1 MKLHPVHPM
10 LVHAPL
16 ACWVFIPVCDA
27 LALTM
32 GRDVFWQAS
41 ALLSAFGAAGGA
53 LAATFGALDLPR
65 AKERAARLSII
76 HASLMSVAW
85 LLASAS
91 LFGRLAPNYAA
102 ITPAPSWAVAVC
114 GIALLVTL
122 AGAWCGGEMVY
133 GRGVGVRVRER

>member
-16 ACWVFIPVCDA
+16 ACWIFIPVCDA

-32 GRDVFWQAS
+32 GRDVFWQAG

-53 LAATFGALDLPR
+53 VAATFGALDLPR
-65 AKERAARLSII
+65 AKARAARLALI
-76 HASLMSVAW
+76 HASLMGTAW
-85 LLASAS
+85 LLACAS
-91 LFGRLAPNYAA
+91 LAGRIDANYAA
-102 ITPAPSWAVAVC
+102 ILPAPAWA
-114 GIALLVTL
+114 IAASTLALIVTL

-133 GRGVGVRVRER
+133 GRGVGVRDD